1 MTKIR
6 VPDGMMVAAHVAHI
20 HPTVLNEI
28 LEAALRWLS
37 EHPIVPSTDDIGS
50 MQDLL
55 NGYGIAD
62 WGPILCAEWQRRMLL
77 APEPE
82 VPEEISDLIRG
93 REDDDLIIE
102 AYRRGQN
109 SK

>member
-1 MTKIR
+1 
-6 VPDGMMVAAHVAHI
+6 
-20 HPTVLNEI
+20 
-28 LEAALRWLS
+28 
-37 EHPIVPSTDDIGS
+37 
-50 MQDLL
+50 
-55 NGYGIAD
+55 
-62 WGPILCAEWQRRMLL
+62 
-77 APEPE
+77 